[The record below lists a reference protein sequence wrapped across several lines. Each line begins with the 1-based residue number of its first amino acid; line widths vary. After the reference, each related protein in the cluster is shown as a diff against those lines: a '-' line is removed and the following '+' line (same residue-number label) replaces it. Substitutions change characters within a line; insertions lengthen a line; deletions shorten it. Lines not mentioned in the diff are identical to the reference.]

1 MKEVLL
7 KVDNVKKYFPLER
20 GLFRKASGYVK
31 AVDGISFTVHR
42 GEILGVV
49 GESGCGKSTL
59 ARLIVR
65 LYTPDAGRIYFREKD
80 INALNKEELK
90 AYRRS
95 VQMVFQDPYGSLNP
109 RLKIGTSLMEPLEIH
124 GIGDK
129 RGRRE
134 RVFELLEMVG
144 LDREIF
150 YKYPHQL
157 SGGQRQRVGIARA
170 LTLKPE
176 LIIADEPV
184 SSLDVSVQAQ
194 ILNLFLDLYE
204 RFHYAYIF
212 ISHDLRVVEYMC
224 DYILVMYIGQVMES
238 GPKAEIYKNPVHPY
252 TKVLLDSIPEVN
264 SGKKKA
270 LKVPPLEQTTLSD
283 FEGCIFFNRCPFKKE
298 ICKKKP
304 SLIQVNENHFV
315 ACHL

>member
-7 KVDNVKKYFPLER
+7 KVDSVKKYFPL
-20 GLFRKASGYVK
+20 GGGFFKKTSGYVK
-31 AVDGISFTVHR
+31 AVDGVSFTLHK
-42 GEILGVV
+42 GEILGIV

-65 LYTPDAGRIYFREKD
+65 LYSPNDGKIWFKERDVNGLT
-80 INALNKEELK
+80 KEELK
-90 AYRRS
+90 SYRRS

-109 RLKIGTSLMEPLEIH
+109 RLKIGTTLMEPLEIH
-124 GIGDK
+124 KVGDK
-129 RGRRE
+129 RERRE
-134 RVFELLEMVG
+134 RAFELLERVG
-144 LDREIF
+144 LDKETF

-170 LTLKPE
+170 LALRPE
-176 LIIADEPV
+176 LVIADEPV

-204 RFHYAYIF
+204 KFHYAYIF

-224 DYILVMYIGQVMES
+224 DYILVMYMGQVMEY
-238 GPKAEIYKNPVHPY
+238 GLKTELYGNPLHPY
-252 TKVLLDSIPEVN
+252 MRLLLDSIPEV
-264 SGKKKA
+264 GHRKKKEM
-270 LKVPPLEQTTLSD
+270 KVPPLEQTTLSN
-283 FEGCIFFNRCPFKKE
+283 FEGCVFFNRCPFKKD
-298 ICKKKP
+298 ICRNKP
-304 SLIQVNENHFV
+304 PLCRVGDTHFV